1 MTPDSITAYIL
12 RSFEHVE
19 VASAY
24 GDVFFFYNPTE
35 GGANEIYFATLKV
48 TDNDLDRASGLD
60 RMGAFRLNMGVNR
73 STFMGLFGAHSKSEA
88 EAYDYSEVNRLLP
101 HPVYGGANWVCVL
114 NPTATTFEEKVAP
127 LIREAYDRA
136 VRQYH
141 SRNKG

>member
-1 MTPDSITAYIL
+1 MTPDSISDYIL
-12 RSFEHVE
+12 RSFEHVA

-24 GDVFFFYNPTE
+24 GDAFFFYNPSE

-60 RMGAFRLNMGVNR
+60 RMGAFRLNLGVNR
-73 STFMGLFGAHSKSEA
+73 STFVELFGAHRTQAPVS
-88 EAYDYSEVNRLLP
+88 YDYTQVNKLLP

-114 NPTATTFEEKVAP
+114 NPTAATFEEKIAP
-127 LIREAYDRA
+127 LIKEAYDRA

-141 SRNKG
+141 SRRKT